1 MGEPPTFLAACVP
14 FCLLAV
20 VLYTR
25 HPLTNFIFDE
35 QEALLANPYVRS
47 VADAASPLHWQHAF
61 TRDFWGLPPDR
72 SIGSYRPLPDLV
84 WRFLWWLGARDKSP
98 FLHHWVNVL
107 LHGAN
112 GALVTMITYRATN
125 NRRTSWLAGAIFVA
139 TAVLTEAVSGV
150 VGIADVMGA
159 LGVLLCVCA
168 LAKPLLKMAPL
179 VFVFT
184 LFGLTSKES
193 ALAIVPMI
201 FVVAF
206 FTAHITHPDAPKRG
220 RRATIAFISSVL
232 AFIVYVEG
240 RKRLFP
246 APLQPEIL
254 PDAVAG
260 KSPLARA
267 FAAILRWYAQPA
279 LPRDPLNNPL
289 INADT
294 AHRIAGALRVY
305 VRGLYQLINP
315 WTLSGDYSSPQ
326 EPIPTSLV
334 FPESVLGAILMVT
347 PLLIGAFITLR
358 IRSAKKSAPLIGA
371 ALVWIVV
378 FYLPVSNI
386 PMVLPTVRAERFWY
400 FPAIASSILLGLF
413 FSWLYETANRRVA
426 TYAIFFF
433 LLFQGVCA
441 RKHANDYTNDLVF
454 WDATRHAV
462 PRSAKAH
469 LNYSVMKGARDDLP
483 TRLASNKVAL
493 DLAPEWPMA
502 SVYYADTLC
511 RMKRPREAWPYYKQG
526 FKLGPNDMGLIGL
539 GLQCLWDAG
548 VLTPEGE
555 IRAELK
561 EMEEENDGTWLASI
575 VNDLLENGA
584 TNNGVAPKYR
594 PRGYNEGPKE

>member
-1 MGEPPTFLAACVP
+1 MSQERPAPETNVRARARAFIGWIHHYFMGEPPTFLAACVP

-206 FTAHITHPDAPKRG
+206 
-220 RRATIAFISSVL
+220 L
-232 AFIVYVEG
+232 
-240 RKRLFP
+240 
-246 APLQPEIL
+246 L
-254 PDAVAG
+254 PT
-260 KSPLARA
+260 S
-267 FAAILRWYAQPA
+267 
-279 LPRDPLNNPL
+279 
-289 INADT
+289 
-294 AHRIAGALRVY
+294 
-305 VRGLYQLINP
+305 
-315 WTLSGDYSSPQ
+315 
-326 EPIPTSLV
+326 PIPMHRSEGGGPRSL
-334 FPESVLGAILMVT
+334 SSARCSH
-347 PLLIGAFITLR
+347 LLCMSRGENAFFR
-358 IRSAKKSAPLIGA
+358 R
-371 ALVWIVV
+371 
-378 FYLPVSNI
+378 
-386 PMVLPTVRAERFWY
+386 RF
-400 FPAIASSILLGLF
+400 
-413 FSWLYETANRRVA
+413 NRRSCPM
-426 TYAIFFF
+426 
-433 LLFQGVCA
+433 QWPEN
-441 RKHANDYTNDLVF
+441 H
-454 WDATRHAV
+454 
-462 PRSAKAH
+462 RSPAH
-469 LNYSVMKGARDDLP
+469 SR
-483 TRLASNKVAL
+483 RS
-493 DLAPEWPMA
+493 
-502 SVYYADTLC
+502 
-511 RMKRPREAWPYYKQG
+511 
-526 FKLGPNDMGLIGL
+526 
-539 GLQCLWDAG
+539 
-548 VLTPEGE
+548 
-555 IRAELK
+555 
-561 EMEEENDGTWLASI
+561 
-575 VNDLLENGA
+575 
-584 TNNGVAPKYR
+584 
-594 PRGYNEGPKE
+594 